1 MAQVVYGYRAT
12 VEAGEGGH
20 EKDCEEAVNYPAA
33 QGRENTGA
41 TPTSLRGTSGGG
53 AAINQ
58 TATQSKD
65 GGITAMYKRFGTYC
79 KAFTTV
85 MMMPNSID
93 WGRAVP
99 CIVPERY
106 MKGRP

>member
-65 GGITAMYKRFGTYC
+65 GGITAM
-79 KAFTTV
+79 
-85 MMMPNSID
+85 MMPNSID